1 MPLSLDGPP
10 PSGEAAP
17 AFEPVFSEAACAV
30 KLQAFEGP
38 LDLLLHLIR
47 IEEVDIADIPIARIA
62 EQYLEYL
69 DVLRELHLDIAAE
82 YLLMAA
88 TLAWIKSRMLLPP
101 DGTTDDAEEPDPR
114 AELVARLLEYQRFKE
129 AAHDLDRRPLLG
141 RDVFEARPPE
151 LEAVPV
157 AQEQVEVTLVQLLD
171 ALRRVLQ
178 RAAAAGVVH
187 EVVIEEL
194 TVRQG
199 MIDLMDVLAE
209 AESMEFFDLVWRVAG
224 AAPTRTRVVTTFLGM
239 LELARLSA
247 IRIYQGIDARGVP
260 EGPIRLRRA
269 GEGTGAD
276 WSARISDLM

>member
-1 MPLSLDGPP
+1 MSLDGPTP
-10 PSGEAAP
+10 TGAATST
-17 AFEPVFSEAACAV
+17 FEPLAGDASCAV

-47 IEEVDIADIPIARIA
+47 LEEVDIANIPIARIA

-69 DVLRELHLDIAAE
+69 DLMRELHLDVAAE

-101 DGTTDDAEEPDPR
+101 DGTPEEEEAGDPR
-114 AELVARLLEYQRFKE
+114 AELVARLIEYQRYKG
-129 AAHDLDRRPLLG
+129 AAEDLEQRPWLG

-151 LEAVPV
+151 IEAV
-157 AQEQVEVTLVQLLD
+157 ALADQELDVTLVQLLD

-187 EVVIEEL
+187 AVEVETL

-199 MIDLMDVLAE
+199 MIDVMDVLA
-209 AESMEFFDLVWRVAG
+209 SVDSIEFFDLVQRCG
-224 AAPTRTRVVTTFLGM
+224 RNHLTRTRVVTTFLAM

-247 IRIYQGIDARGVP
+247 LRIYQGVAGDGAP
-260 EGPIRLRRA
+260 DGPIRLRRA
-269 GEGTGAD
+269 GEESGAD